1 MATRSL
7 EEQTQSIA
15 NWLPVGRVWSA
26 KNAAASVLRALLRGL
41 AHELLRASVIVNA
54 LRAELM
60 PGTAVQL
67 LPEWEAA
74 VGIPSVCFPGTGT
87 ISERQRDVI
96 TKIAG
101 LGVQTQSDFEKL
113 AALFG
118 VIVEVHGGA
127 IHGLFPMQFPIVF
140 FDSAKSARFTIV
152 CVYDLPDALHFPY
165 TFPILFTLPEI
176 VTLECV
182 FSKLKPANCDIV
194 FVKRESS

>member
-7 EEQTQSIA
+7 EDQTQSIA
-15 NWLPVGRVWSA
+15 NWLPSGRVWNA
-26 KNAAASVLRALLRGL
+26 KNVAASVMRSLLRGL

-54 LRAELM
+54 LRTELM

-74 VGIPSVCFPGTGT
+74 VGIPSTCFPGTGS

-101 LGVQTQSDFEKL
+101 LGVQTQRDFEKL

-118 VIVEVHGGA
+118 VTVEVHGGA
-127 IHGLFPMQFPIVF
+127 VHGLFPMEFPIVF
-140 FDSAKSARFTIV
+140 FDTPKSARFTIV
-152 CVYDLPDALHFPY
+152 CLYELPASLHFPY
-165 TFPILFTLPEI
+165 TFPIPFSLPAI

-194 FVKRESS
+194 FVRREPA